1 MNLQIEK
8 QRLKNELDDINDV
21 RLIKAISEL
30 LNYAKQSTEE
40 RFLKPFTKQQL
51 MKRALTSEKDIAAGK
66 TTGIKQLRKEVK
78 NW

>member
-8 QRLKNELDDINDV
+8 QRIKNELDDINDV

-30 LNYAKQSTEE
+30 LNYAKQSAEE

-51 MKRALTSEKDIAAGK
+51 IKRFKIYQADRTFRHWNLVRN
-66 TTGIKQLRKEVK
+66 QFFL
-78 NW
+78 

>member
-51 MKRALTSEKDIAAGK
+51 MKRALASEKDIAAGK